1 MKALYK
7 RRHFLVDTFQYRLVG
22 VTIGHLAIFSVVLA
36 VTLFLPLSMKLQDT
50 TLGILEKG
58 RAAEV
63 FLSLDTWFWPSMLAV
78 LVLLG
83 AHSVIVSH
91 RIAGPLV
98 GSRRVLKAVGEGDLS
113 VRARIRRHDY
123 LQKDAESI
131 NAMIGGLS
139 GRLQEIQ
146 EDFARICV
154 AWAESRTSLSRG
166 SSDEATRSLEQLGV
180 DMDAL
185 KVRVDQFKTG
195 R

>member
-7 RRHFLVDTFQYRLVG
+7 RRLFLVDQFQYRLLG

-50 TLGILEKG
+50 TLGILDKG

-63 FLSLDTWFWPSMLAV
+63 FLSLDIWFWPTVLAV

-98 GSRRVLKAVGEGDLS
+98 GFRRVLKAVGEGDLS

-131 NAMIGGLS
+131 NSMIAGLS

-146 EDFARICV
+146 EDFGRICV
-154 AWAESRTSLSRG
+154 AWTESRTSLSRV
-166 SSDEATRSLEQLGV
+166 STDEATRSLEQLGV

-185 KVRVDQFKTG
+185 KARVDQFKIG

>member
-7 RRHFLVDTFQYRLVG
+7 RRHFLVDQFQYRLLG
-22 VTIGHLAIFSVVLA
+22 VTIGHLAIFTVVLA
-36 VTLFLPLSMKLQDT
+36 VTLFLPLSIKLQDT

-63 FLSLDTWFWPSMLAV
+63 FLSLDIWFWPTVLAV

-98 GSRRVLKAVGEGDLS
+98 GFRRVLKAVGEGDLS
-113 VRARIRRHDY
+113 VRARIRRRDY

-131 NAMIGGLS
+131 NAMIAGLS

-146 EDFARICV
+146 NDFGRICV
-154 AWAESRTSLSRG
+154 AWTESRASLSRV
-166 SSDEATRSLEQLGV
+166 STDEATRSLEQLGV

-185 KVRVDQFKTG
+185 KARVEQFKIG